1 MITPSGISF
10 HIIRKVASVT
20 ALVCLAGVES
30 CIQREIVAALGV
42 DSEFLLVEKS
52 QTFILIVKN
61 KRVDCDFYF

>member
-42 DSEFLLVEKS
+42 DSGFLLAENHKHL
-52 QTFILIVKN
+52 F
-61 KRVDCDFYF
+61 